1 VKGLLRTLAGADS
14 DWLHRLK
21 TLAGADSDRLHRLKT
36 LAGADSDRLHRLRRH
51 WLFATL
57 LALGVALRVLV
68 SVAYRPAIFYIDSL
82 ATYVPAVRTLDPNGQ
97 NPIGYVLLL
106 LKPVLAIGDFTAV
119 VAIQHLLGLGMAV
132 TTYAFLVHKGAW
144 RWLSALATGPIL
156 LDAYQVQIEHNI
168 MADSLFQAMLVAAL
182 ALLAWRDRP
191 GWRTVAVAGLLL
203 GAAVTA
209 RTVGE
214 VMLVPAVLYLLL
226 APRGTCGA
234 KPEAAGRGWRAR
246 AALSGLMVVCFAVP
260 VVAYAGYN
268 YVWTDRYG
276 PARFSVS
283 AVSGNALYG
292 RTATFADCTGL
303 DLPAEERR
311 LCPTQPASQRLGPD
325 WWAHD
330 PASPAA
336 ALQANPPAGRTT
348 DQVLSSFSRRIIR
361 HQPLDFA
368 RAVLADAV
376 RVFAW
381 QRTDGPDTGYPP
393 VSRWQFQESYPIFE
407 GIVSVDTVAQV
418 SGEYGGGRPT
428 AVEPLAKGLRWYQ
441 LHGGYTPGPAVAL
454 AVLVAL
460 AGCAFARRRPVAAP
474 ARAAAALYLT
484 SGVLVLL
491 AAAVFEFSWRYQL
504 PGYVLLPAAGVLGLT
519 ALLRREPRP
528 PFPQPADRAAIAEFR
543 EVSFPDV
550 VVLIAAYNEG
560 ATIGP
565 VLDSVPPTCLGLPIA
580 TLVVVDGATDDTAD
594 VARAHGAY
602 TCAVPVNRGQGAA
615 LRLGYHLARAGGCRY
630 IVTTDADGQYDMAEL
645 PRLLE
650 PLVDGK
656 ADFVTGSRRL
666 GANESTDRVR
676 RLGTRVFA
684 WLVSV
689 LGGHRVTD
697 TSFGFRAM
705 RAEVTARVT
714 LDQPQ
719 YQSAE
724 LLVGVLS
731 QGYRVAERPMTMRRR
746 GAGRSKKG
754 NNLLYGWRYGRVVLT
769 TWWRERKITRS
780 SSTNLTRNIAA

>member
-1 VKGLLRTLAGADS
+1 VTAA
-14 DWLHRLK
+14 LK
-21 TLAGADSDRLHRLKT
+21 
-36 LAGADSDRLHRLRRH
+36 RH
-51 WLFATL
+51 WVFAVL

-68 SVAYRPAIFYIDSL
+68 AVAYRPAIFYIDSM

-106 LKPVLAIGDFTAV
+106 LKPVLAVGDFTAV
-119 VAIQHLLGLGMAV
+119 VAVQHLLGLGMAV
-132 TTYAFLVHKGAW
+132 TTYALLVGKGAG
-144 RWLSALATGPIL
+144 RWLAALATAPIL

-182 ALLAWRDRP
+182 ALLAWPQRP
-191 GWRTVAVAGLLL
+191 GWRVVAAAGLLL
-203 GAAVTA
+203 GAAVTV
-209 RTVGE
+209 RTVGQ
-214 VMLVPAVLYLLL
+214 VMIVPAVLYLLL
-226 APRGTCGA
+226 
-234 KPEAAGRGWRAR
+234 AGRGWRAR
-246 AALSGLMVVCFAVP
+246 AALCGLVAVCFALP
-260 VVAYAGYN
+260 VVAYAAYN

-283 AVSGNALYG
+283 ASTGNALYG
-292 RTATFADCTGL
+292 RTATFADCAGL
-303 DLPAEERR
+303 DLPAHERP
-311 LCPTQPASQRLGPD
+311 LCPTQPADQRQGPD

-336 ALQANPPAGRTT
+336 ALQANPPPGKTV
-348 DQVLSSFSRRIIR
+348 DQVLGDFGRRVIR

-368 RAVLADAV
+368 RAVLADAA

-393 VSRWQFQESYPIFE
+393 VGRWQFQEQYPTFPGSVE
-407 GIVSVDTVAQV
+407 VDTVSPLTAQ
-418 SGEYGGGRPT
+418 YGGGEPT
-428 AVEPLAKGLRWYQ
+428 AVVPLAKGLRWYQ
-441 LHGGYTPGPAVAL
+441 LNLGYTPGPALAL
-454 AVLVAL
+454 AVLAAL
-460 AGCAFARRRPVAAP
+460 AGCALGRGRRAP
-474 ARAAAALYLT
+474 PLRAAAALYLA
-484 SGVLVLL
+484 GGALLLL

-519 ALLRREPRP
+519 ALTRREPRP
-528 PFPQPADRAAIAEFR
+528 PFPEPADERAIADLGQVR
-543 EVSFPDV
+543 FPDV
-550 VVLIAAYNEG
+550 VVLVAAYNEG
-560 ATIGP
+560 PTLGP
-565 VLDSVPPTCLGLPIA
+565 VLDSVPPQCLGLKVA
-580 TLVVVDGATDDTAD
+580 TLVVVDGASDDTAE
-594 VARAHGAY
+594 VARAHGAH
-602 TCAVPVNRGQGAA
+602 TCVVAVNRGQGAA

-645 PRLLE
+645 PRLLR
-650 PLVDGK
+650 PLVDGE

-666 GANESTDRVR
+666 GADESTDPVR
-676 RLGTRVFA
+676 RAGTRVFA
-684 WLVSV
+684 WLVSL

-731 QGYRVAERPMTMRRR
+731 HGYRVVERPMTMRRR

-754 NNLLYGWRYGRVVLT
+754 NNLLYGWRYARVVLT

-780 SSTNLTRNIAA
+780 SRTNLTRNIAA

>member
-1 VKGLLRTLAGADS
+1 VLR
-14 DWLHRLK
+14 K
-21 TLAGADSDRLHRLKT
+21 
-36 LAGADSDRLHRLRRH
+36 H
-51 WLFATL
+51 WLFAAL
-57 LALGVALRVLV
+57 LTLGVALRVLV

-106 LKPVLAIGDFTAV
+106 LKPVLAVGDFTTV
-119 VAIQHLLGLGMAV
+119 VVLQHLLGLGMAV
-132 TTYAFLVHKGAW
+132 TTYAFLVHTVARVGGRGATPIW
-144 RWLSALATGPIL
+144 RWLSALATAPIL

-191 GWRTVAVAGLLL
+191 GWRPVAVAGLLL
-203 GAAVTA
+203 GAAVTV

-214 VMLVPAVLYLLL
+214 VMLVPALLYLALV
-226 APRGTCGA
+226 
-234 KPEAAGRGWRAR
+234 GRGWRAR
-246 AALSGLMVVCFAVP
+246 AALSGLMVVSFAVP
-260 VVAYAGYN
+260 VLAYAGYN

-292 RTATFADCTGL
+292 RTATFADCAGL
-303 DLPAEERR
+303 DLPAEERP
-311 LCPTQPASQRLGPD
+311 LCPTQPAGQRLGPD

-336 ALQANPPAGRTT
+336 VLQTRPPADRTV
-348 DQVLSSFSRRIIR
+348 DQVLSGFSRRIIR
-361 HQPLDFA
+361 HQPLDFT

-381 QRTDGPDTGYPP
+381 QRTDGPDIGYPP
-393 VSRWQFQESYPIFE
+393 VSRWQFQDSYPVFE
-407 GIVSVDTVAQV
+407 GIVSVDSVAQLT
-418 SGEYGGGRPT
+418 SEYGGGRPT
-428 AVEPLAKGLRWYQ
+428 AVGPLAKSLRWYQ

-454 AVLVAL
+454 AVLAAL

-504 PGYVLLPAAGVLGLT
+504 PGYVLLPAAGVLGVT

-528 PFPQPADRAAIAEFR
+528 PFPEPADQAAIAEFR
-543 EVSFPDV
+543 AGREGGWGDGGEVSFPDV

-560 ATIGP
+560 GTLGP
-565 VLDSVPPTCLGLPIA
+565 VLDSVPATCLGLPIA

-645 PRLLE
+645 PRLLG
-650 PLVDGK
+650 PLVEGE

-666 GANESTDRVR
+666 GANESTDPVR

-731 QGYRVAERPMTMRRR
+731 QGYRVVERPMTMRRR

>member
-1 VKGLLRTLAGADS
+1 MRNLP
-14 DWLHRLK
+14 K
-21 TLAGADSDRLHRLKT
+21 TLAGADSGRLHRL
-36 LAGADSDRLHRLRRH
+36 GRH
-51 WLFATL
+51 WFFAAL
-57 LALGVALRVLV
+57 LILGVALRVLV

-106 LKPVLAIGDFTAV
+106 LKPVLAVGDFTTV
-119 VAIQHLLGLGMAV
+119 VALQHLLGLGMAV

-144 RWLSALATGPIL
+144 RWLSALATVPIL

-168 MADSLFQAMLVAAL
+168 MADSLFQAMVVAAL

-203 GAAVTA
+203 GVAVTV

-214 VMLVPAVLYLLL
+214 VMFVPAVLYVLL
-226 APRGTCGA
+226 AA
-234 KPEAAGRGWRAR
+234 RGWRAR
-246 AALSGLMVVCFAVP
+246 AALSGLVVVCFAVP
-260 VVAYAGYN
+260 VVAYAAYN

-292 RTATFADCTGL
+292 RTATFADCAGL
-303 DLPAEERR
+303 DLPAYERP
-311 LCPTQPASQRLGPD
+311 LCPTQPASQRLGAD

-348 DQVLSSFSRRIIR
+348 DQVLSDFSRRIIR
-361 HQPLDFA
+361 HQPLDFT

-381 QRTDGPDTGYPP
+381 QRTDGPDIGYPP

-407 GIVSVDTVAQV
+407 GIVSTDTVAQAT
-418 SGEYGGGRPT
+418 SEYGGGRPT
-428 AVEPLAKGLRWYQ
+428 AVGPLAKGLRWYQ

-454 AVLVAL
+454 AILAAL
-460 AGCAFARRRPVAAP
+460 AGCAFARRSPP
-474 ARAAAALYLT
+474 RAAAALYLT
-484 SGVLVLL
+484 AGALVLL
-491 AAAVFEFSWRYQL
+491 AAAAFEFSWRYQL

-519 ALLRREPRP
+519 ALLRREPHP
-528 PFPQPADRAAIAEFR
+528 PFPEPADQRAIAEFG
-543 EVSFPDV
+543 EVRFPDV

-560 ATIGP
+560 PSLGP

-580 TLVVVDGATDDTAD
+580 TLVVVDGATDDTAE
-594 VARAHGAY
+594 VARAHGAHA
-602 TCAVPVNRGQGAA
+602 CAVPVNRGQGAA

-650 PLVDGK
+650 PLVDGE

-731 QGYRVAERPMTMRRR
+731 QGYRVVERPMTMRRR